1 MVYKRKV
8 KEYKRSGSS
17 SSSSR
22 EESVTNYEEKEPCD
36 SYCGKEHFK
45 TVPDKWICEACRTSI
60 RVLFIKRGFAK
71 GPNDTGNS
79 IRLNRA
85 YNTGRTLEASTLV
98 MKTQRLNQKEKDSE
112 SNQQPDS
119 NTPSDSESAK

>member
-1 MVYKRKV
+1 MVYKRIV
-8 KEYKRSGSS
+8 KEHKRSGSTS
-17 SSSSR
+17 SFSR

-36 SYCGKEHFK
+36 MCGKIINKNLDF
-45 TVPDKWICEACRTSI
+45 ICCNVSVITSI

-71 GPNDTGNS
+71 GPNDTGNA

-98 MKTQRLNQKEKDSE
+98 MKTQRLNQKDKDSE